1 MTQYQL
7 TLDSETVQRLFTGD
21 GQLGRLLEAVLN
33 QVLNAQVAEQ
43 LQAAS
48 YECSE
53 QRQGYRNGY
62 KPRQLTTR
70 VGALT
75 LLVPQIR
82 DGQFSTELFARYQR
96 SEQALVLTLMEM
108 VVNGVSTRK
117 VGRITEELCGTAFAK
132 STVSD
137 LCKSLDPLGTAWNE
151 RDLSG
156 QRYPFVLVDA
166 LMLKVREG
174 GRVRAV
180 SALVATG
187 VNEQGY
193 REIRGLGVGDSE
205 SERSWIDFF
214 IWLKGRG
221 LTGVDLIV
229 SDHHGGL
236 VNAVGVQFQD
246 ASWQR
251 CQTHLSANIADATPK
266 ALQDE
271 VHARLRP
278 LFDAPDA
285 ATARMLLAAFVGGYQ
300 ATAPTKAATLERG
313 FDDATAILALPAPY
327 RKRLRT
333 TNGVERL
340 NEEIRRRERVI
351 RIFPNQE
358 SVMRLVGAL
367 LMEQDE
373 AWTTGKRYFDMT
385 AYWQWRLREPAHAG
399 ATLSEGCYA
408 SFRLIPRVYQRPQFT
423 VIFGLDLR
431 QLAWDYERLVA
442 TPTRLHFLAFAC
454 LKLH

>member
-7 TLDSETVQRLFTGD
+7 TLDSESVQRLFTGE
-21 GQLGRLLEAVLN
+21 GQLGRLVEAVLN
-33 QVLNAQVAEQ
+33 QVLNAQVTEQ

-48 YECSE
+48 YERTDE
-53 QRQGYRNGY
+53 RQGYRNGY

-75 LLVPQIR
+75 LRVPQVR

-96 SEQALVLTLMEM
+96 SEQALVLTLLEM

-117 VGRITEELCGTAFAK
+117 VARITEELCGTSFAK

-137 LCKSLDPLGTAWNE
+137 LCKALDPLVTAWNE
-151 RDLSG
+151 RDLRA

-166 LMLKVREG
+166 LVVKVRED

-193 REIRGLGVGDSE
+193 REILGLQVGDSE
-205 SERSWIDFF
+205 SERTWMEFF
-214 IWLKGRG
+214 TWLKGRG
-221 LTGVDLIV
+221 LAGVDLVV

-236 VNAVGVQFQD
+236 VKAVQVQFQR

-266 ALQDE
+266 ALQEE
-271 VHARLRP
+271 VHTRLRP
-278 LFDAPDA
+278 IFEAPDE
-285 ATARMLLAAFVGGYQ
+285 ATARTLLATFVADYQ
-300 ATAPTKAATLERG
+300 QTAPGAVKTLERG
-313 FDDATAILALPAPY
+313 FEDATAVLALPAPY

-351 RIFPNQE
+351 RIFPNRD
-358 SVMRLVGAL
+358 SIRRLVGAL

-385 AYWQWRLREPAHAG
+385 TYCQGR
-399 ATLSEGCYA
+399 
-408 SFRLIPRVYQRPQFT
+408 
-423 VIFGLDLR
+423 
-431 QLAWDYERLVA
+431 A
-442 TPTRLHFLAFAC
+442 TPAQEAPLQHSL
-454 LKLH
+454 